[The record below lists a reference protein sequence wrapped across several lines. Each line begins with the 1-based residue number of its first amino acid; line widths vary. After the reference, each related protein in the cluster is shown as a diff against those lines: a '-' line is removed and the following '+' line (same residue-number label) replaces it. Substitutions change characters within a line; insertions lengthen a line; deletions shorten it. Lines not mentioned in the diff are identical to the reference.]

1 MPVLL
6 GQRPL
11 CGDPASGLTPQRSTD
26 STPALQGQTISHY
39 KILDKLGESGMGRA
53 ASLLL
58 RPMSTMM
65 CVVNAT
71 GRDHEATTNAIRI
84 VEEQRKGIGS
94 SRRHSSKLRGRYSA

>member
-1 MPVLL
+1 VPVLL

-58 RPMSTMM
+58 RRINTMM
-65 CVVNAT
+65 YVASADRP
-71 GRDHEATTNAIRI
+71 G
-84 VEEQRKGIGS
+84 VEVLLEVLEEIQED
-94 SRRHSSKLRGRYSA
+94 LRPDSAPD